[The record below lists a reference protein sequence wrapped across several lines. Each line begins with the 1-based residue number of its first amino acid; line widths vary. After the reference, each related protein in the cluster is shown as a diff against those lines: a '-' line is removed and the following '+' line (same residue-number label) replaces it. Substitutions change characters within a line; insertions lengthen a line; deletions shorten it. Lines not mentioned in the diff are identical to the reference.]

1 MSTADEIRK
10 LNELLHERVITQEEF
25 DKQKEKLL
33 NSNSLSSS
41 QQDWLVAL
49 LLCFFIGIIG
59 AHRFYV
65 GKNGTGVL
73 MVFTLGGLGI
83 WTFID
88 LILII
93 VGKFKNKDG
102 VTLTRI

>member
-1 MSTADEIRK
+1 
-10 LNELLHERVITQEEF
+10 
-25 DKQKEKLL
+25 
-33 NSNSLSSS
+33 
-41 QQDWLVAL
+41 
-49 LLCFFIGIIG
+49 
-59 AHRFYV
+59 
-65 GKNGTGVL
+65 

-102 VTLTRI
+102 EVLSRI

>member
-1 MSTADEIRK
+1 MSTADEIKK
-10 LNELLHERVITQEEF
+10 LNDLLRDGVLSQDEF
-25 DKQKEKLL
+25 DKQKDKLL
-33 NSNSLSSS
+33 NSNSISSS

-49 LLCFFIGIIG
+49 LLCFFIGVIG

-65 GKNGTGVL
+65 GKIGTGLL

-93 VGKFKNKDG
+93 VGKFKNKNG
-102 VTLTRI
+102 EVLSRI

>member
-1 MSTADEIRK
+1 MSTADEIKK
-10 LNELLHERVITQEEF
+10 LNELLRDGVLSQEEF
-25 DKQKEKLL
+25 DKQKDKLL
-33 NSNSLSSS
+33 NSNSISSS

-49 LLCFFIGIIG
+49 LLCFFIGVIG

-65 GKNGTGVL
+65 GKIGTGLL

-102 VTLTRI
+102 EVLSRI

>member
-1 MSTADEIRK
+1 MSTAEEIKK
-10 LNELLHERVITQEEF
+10 LNELLKEGVLTQEEF

-33 NSNSLSSS
+33 NSNSISSS

-49 LLCFFIGIIG
+49 LLCFFIGVIG

-65 GKNGTGVL
+65 GKIGTGLL

-102 VTLTRI
+102 EILSRI

>member
-65 GKNGTGVL
+65 GKIGTGVL

>member
-1 MSTADEIRK
+1 MSTADEIKK
-10 LNELLHERVITQEEF
+10 LNDLLLDGVLSQEEF
-25 DKQKEKLL
+25 DKQKDKLL
-33 NSNSLSSS
+33 NSNSISSS

-49 LLCFFIGIIG
+49 LLCFFIGVIG

-65 GKNGTGVL
+65 GKIGTGLL

-102 VTLTRI
+102 EVLSRI

>member
-1 MSTADEIRK
+1 MSTADEIKK
-10 LNELLHERVITQEEF
+10 LNELLRDGVLTQEEF
-25 DKQKEKLL
+25 DKQKDKLL
-33 NSNSLSSS
+33 NSNSISSS

-49 LLCFFIGIIG
+49 LLCFFIGVIG

-65 GKNGTGVL
+65 GKIGTGLL

-93 VGKFKNKDG
+93 VGKFKNNDG
-102 VTLTRI
+102 EVLSRI

>member
-1 MSTADEIRK
+1 MSTAEEIKK
-10 LNELLHERVITQEEF
+10 LNELLKEGVLTQEEF

-33 NSNSLSSS
+33 NSNSISSS

-49 LLCFFIGIIG
+49 LLCFFIGVIG

-65 GKNGTGVL
+65 GKIGTGLL
-73 MVFTLGGLGI
+73 MLFTLGGLGI
-83 WTFID
+83 WTLID
-88 LILII
+88 LFLII

-102 VTLTRI
+102 EILSRI

>member
-1 MSTADEIRK
+1 MSTAEEIIK
-10 LNELLHERVITQEEF
+10 LNELLKEGVLTQEEF

-33 NSNSLSSS
+33 NSNSISSS

-49 LLCFFIGIIG
+49 LLCFFIGVIG

-65 GKNGTGVL
+65 GKIGTGLL

-102 VTLTRI
+102 EILSRI

>member
-1 MSTADEIRK
+1 MSTADEIKK
-10 LNELLHERVITQEEF
+10 LNELLRDGVLTQEEF
-25 DKQKEKLL
+25 DKQKDKLL
-33 NSNSLSSS
+33 DSNSISSS

-49 LLCFFIGIIG
+49 LLCFFIGVIG

-65 GKNGTGVL
+65 GKIGTGLL

-102 VTLTRI
+102 EVLSRI

>member
-1 MSTADEIRK
+1 MSTADEIKK
-10 LNELLHERVITQEEF
+10 LNDLLRDGVLSQEEF
-25 DKQKEKLL
+25 DKQKDKLL
-33 NSNSLSSS
+33 NSNSISSS

-49 LLCFFIGIIG
+49 LLCFFIGVLG

-65 GKNGTGVL
+65 GKIGTGLL

-102 VTLTRI
+102 EVLSRI

>member
-1 MSTADEIRK
+1 MSTADEIKK
-10 LNELLHERVITQEEF
+10 LNELLRDGVLSQEEF
-25 DKQKEKLL
+25 DKQKDKLL
-33 NSNSLSSS
+33 RSNSISSS

-49 LLCFFIGIIG
+49 LLCFFIGVIG

-65 GKNGTGVL
+65 GKIGTGLL

-102 VTLTRI
+102 EVLSRI

>member
-10 LNELLHERVITQEEF
+10 LNELLRERVITQEEF

-65 GKNGTGVL
+65 GKIGTGVL

-102 VTLTRI
+102 EVLSRI